1 MMPGLALTV
10 ANPLIVVTVPADC
23 GPTGTT
29 RASTIMGASRTSGT
43 DSDLDVSIH
52 CGASPGRPEFGRP
65 GPPQLEQQP
74 DEYAKHSMKEKEQ
87 WYCRQDVLGTGQ

>member
-10 ANPLIVVTVPADC
+10 ATLWTVATVPGRPGGDGDDA
-23 GPTGTT
+23 G
-29 RASTIMGASRTSGT
+29 
-43 DSDLDVSIH
+43 VH

-65 GPPQLEQQP
+65 GPPRLEQQP
-74 DEYAKHSMKEKEQ
+74 DEYANHSMKEKKEQ